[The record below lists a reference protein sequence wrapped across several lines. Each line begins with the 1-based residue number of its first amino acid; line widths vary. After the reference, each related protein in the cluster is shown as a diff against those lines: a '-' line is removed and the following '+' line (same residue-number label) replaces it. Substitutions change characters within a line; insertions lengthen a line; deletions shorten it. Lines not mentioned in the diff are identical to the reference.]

1 MAANSLGG
9 RNGAV
14 VFLDP
19 VTGEVLTLVS
29 SPAFDPNLLSSPN
42 TTSANNA
49 RTDLLNQPEFRCRT
63 KSLAFIKYF
72 EHNFI
77 LPNLFLQLLQALKLL
92 FYGVGR
98 VKIAKANTSMR
109 LNLSCKSSLF

>member
-1 MAANSLGG
+1 MAANSLGE

-29 SPAFDPNLLSSPN
+29 SPTFDPNLLSSAN

-49 RTDLLNQPEFRCRT
+49 RTDLLNQPDTPLLSRALNEIYAPGSTFKLVT
-63 KSLAFIKYF
+63 AV
-72 EHNFI
+72 
-77 LPNLFLQLLQALKLL
+77 LQLKKLIS
-92 FYGVGR
+92 R
-98 VKIAKANTSMR
+98 
-109 LNLSCKSSLF
+109 